1 MENKDGKRSKM
12 TRDSERDVSE
22 RIALGQAVP
31 KSTETLFDQRLF
43 NQVRVRVRLG
53 LGLGLSLTLSLTLTP
68 TRAARG

>member
-1 MENKDGKRSKM
+1 M

-43 NQVRVRVRLG
+43 NQSGAGMSSGFAGSDDQYNIYDKALF
-53 LGLGLSLTLSLTLTP
+53 TP
-68 TRAARG
+68 